1 MDNRVEDLKM
11 LGTVVNSLAV
21 LVGGLIGI
29 LFKNVIPEK
38 ISDALLK
45 AAGLAVI
52 AVGIKL
58 SLVGENLTLLI
69 MSIIIGTAIG
79 ELFNIE
85 GRLDNLGALVER
97 KMKNKQNNI
106 ALGFV
111 TCTLIYCVGSMA
123 IVGSIQSGLSG
134 NHEIL
139 FSKALLDG
147 IMSISMAV
155 SMGIGVVF
163 SSISIFIYQGIIT
176 LLAQFMQSLLSDI
189 VVTEM
194 TAIGGTLIMAIGL
207 NFLEIKRIKVGN
219 MLPSIFLPIIY
230 YLIFK

>member
-1 MDNRVEDLKM
+1 M
-11 LGTVVNSLAV
+11 LGTIVNSLAV
-21 LVGGLIGI
+21 IVGGLIGI

-45 AAGLAVI
+45 ASGLAVI
-52 AVGIKL
+52 TVGIKL

-69 MSIIIGTAIG
+69 MSIIIGTGKG
-79 ELFNIE
+79 ELINIE
-85 GRLDNLGALVER
+85 GRLDNLGAFVES
-97 KMKNKQNNI
+97 KMKNKQNNVT
-106 ALGFV
+106 LGFV

-123 IVGSIQSGLSG
+123 IVGSIQSGLTG

-139 FSKALLDG
+139 YSKALLDG

-155 SMGIGVVF
+155 SMGVGVIF
-163 SSISIFIYQGIIT
+163 SSVSIFIYQGIIT
-176 LLAQFMQSLLSDI
+176 VLAQSMQSLLSDV

-219 MLPSIFLPIIY
+219 MLPAVFLPIIY
-230 YLIFK
+230 FLFV

>member
-1 MDNRVEDLKM
+1 M
-11 LGTVVNSLAV
+11 LGTIVNALAV
-21 LVGGLIGI
+21 VVGGLIGL
-29 LFKNVIPEK
+29 LFKNSIPEK
-38 ISDALLK
+38 IADALLK

-52 AVGIKL
+52 TVGIKL
-58 SLVGENLTLLI
+58 MFAGDNLTLLI

-79 ELFNIE
+79 ELINIE
-85 GRLDNLGALVER
+85 GKLDNLGEMVEG
-97 KMKNKQNNI
+97 KMKNKQSNI

-147 IMSISMAV
+147 IMSITMTASL
-155 SMGIGVVF
+155 GVGVIF
-163 SSISIFIYQGIIT
+163 SSISILIYQGTIT
-176 LLAQFMQSLLSDI
+176 LLAQFMQSLLSD
-189 VVTEM
+189 VVVREM
-194 TAIGGTLIMAIGL
+194 TSIGGTLIMAIGL

-219 MLPSIFLPIIY
+219 MLPAIFIPIIY
-230 YLIFK
+230 YLIFS

>member
-1 MDNRVEDLKM
+1 M

-21 LVGGLIGI
+21 IIGGLIGV

-45 AAGLAVI
+45 ASGLAVI
-52 AVGIKL
+52 TVGIKL

-69 MSIIIGTAIG
+69 MSVIIGTAIG
-79 ELFNIE
+79 ELINIE
-85 GRLDNLGALVER
+85 GKLDNLGALVES
-97 KMKNKQNNI
+97 KMKNKQSNI
-106 ALGFV
+106 ALGFI
-111 TCTLIYCVGSMA
+111 TCTLVYCVGSMSV
-123 IVGSIQSGLSG
+123 IGSIQSGLSG

-147 IMSISMAV
+147 ITSISMAV

-176 LLAQFMQSLLSDI
+176 MLAQFMQSLLSDV

-219 MLPSIFLPIIY
+219 MLPAIFLPILY
-230 YLIFK
+230 YLFF

>member
-1 MDNRVEDLKM
+1 M

-21 LVGGLIGI
+21 IAGGMIGI

-45 AAGLAVI
+45 ASGLAVI
-52 AVGIKL
+52 TVGIKL

-79 ELFNIE
+79 ELINIE
-85 GRLDNLGALVER
+85 GKLDNLGAMVES
-97 KMKNKQNNI
+97 KMKNKQSNI

-123 IVGSIQSGLSG
+123 ILGSIQSGLSG

-147 IMSISMAV
+147 ITSISMAV
-155 SMGIGVVF
+155 SMGVGVVF
-163 SSISIFIYQGIIT
+163 SSISIFIYQGTIT
-176 LLAQFMQSLLSDI
+176 LLAQFMQSLLSDV

-194 TAIGGTLIMAIGL
+194 TAIGGTMIMAIGF

-219 MLPSIFLPIIY
+219 MLPAIFLPILY
-230 YLIFK
+230 YLFF

>member
-1 MDNRVEDLKM
+1 M
-11 LGTVVNSLAV
+11 LGTIVNSLAV
-21 LVGGLIGI
+21 IVGGLIGI

-45 AAGLAVI
+45 ASGLAVI
-52 AVGIKL
+52 TVGIKL

-69 MSIIIGTAIG
+69 MSIIIGTGIG
-79 ELFNIE
+79 ELINIE
-85 GRLDNLGALVER
+85 GRLDNLGSFVES
-97 KMKNKQNNI
+97 KMKNKQNNVT
-106 ALGFV
+106 LGFV

-123 IVGSIQSGLSG
+123 IVGSIQSGLTG

-155 SMGIGVVF
+155 SMGVGVIF
-163 SSISIFIYQGIIT
+163 SSVSIFIYQGIIT
-176 LLAQFMQSLLSDI
+176 VLAQFMQSLLSDV

-219 MLPSIFLPIIY
+219 MLPAVFLPIIY
-230 YLIFK
+230 FLFI

>member
-1 MDNRVEDLKM
+1 ML
-11 LGTVVNSLAV
+11 LGTIVNSLAV
-21 LVGGLIGI
+21 IVGGIVGI

-52 AVGIKL
+52 TIGIKL
-58 SLVGENLTLLI
+58 SLVGEDLTLLI

-79 ELFNIE
+79 ELINIE
-85 GRLDNLGALVER
+85 GKLDNLGQFVES
-97 KMKNKQNNI
+97 KMKNKGSNVT
-106 ALGFV
+106 LGFI

-123 IVGSIQSGLSG
+123 IVGSIQSGLTG

-147 IMSISMAV
+147 IMSITMAV
-155 SMGIGVVF
+155 SMGIGVIF
-163 SSISIFIYQGIIT
+163 SSISIFIYQGLIT
-176 LLAQFMQSLLSDI
+176 MLAQFMQSLLSDI
-189 VVTEM
+189 VVNEM
-194 TAIGGTLIMAIGL
+194 TAIGGVLILAIGL

-219 MLPSIFLPIIY
+219 MLPAIFLPIIY
-230 YLIFK
+230 FLIF